1 MPSKGNQ
8 LQTCGVWGDL
18 AAQVADDEYCKK
30 SLEVNECELG
40 AETPAQLFISG
51 GSVPLQSLG
60 RVTAVPVFCLV
71 SPTPA
76 KLPEGQEEGLQGEK

>member
-1 MPSKGNQ
+1 MVSGETWQHKW
-8 LQTCGVWGDL
+8 LMMSI
-18 AAQVADDEYCKK
+18 AKK

-60 RVTAVPVFCLV
+60 CVTAVPVFCLV